1 MKPQPILQG
10 IQPTLEP
17 NGRLLRLYR
26 CQVCDVVVPASTPA
40 HRKVVETRRRKYPF
54 REKANQFIKDG
65 RLKKTDDS
73 GGVGDEIVREI
84 LVCPSCAE
92 VPSDLCSEGCGPPF
106 LALAA

>member
-1 MKPQPILQG
+1 
-10 IQPTLEP
+10 LEP

-26 CQVCDVVVPASTPA
+26 CQVCSAVVRANTPA
-40 HRKVVETRRRKYPF
+40 HRKVVETRRRKYLF
-54 REKANQFIKDG
+54 REKANLFMKEG

-92 VPSDLCSEGCGPPF
+92 VPADIASEGCGPPR

>member
-1 MKPQPILQG
+1 M
-10 IQPTLEP
+10 
-17 NGRLLRLYR
+17 
-26 CQVCDVVVPASTPA
+26 QVCNVVVPANISA

-73 GGVGDEIVREI
+73 GGVGYEIVREV

-92 VPSDLCSEGCGPPF
+92 VPSGLCTESCGPPV